1 MWEFEKRLKTLL
13 RSRKKVNLRSLIS
26 DASLVMIPVFDWWRV
41 VIRVGCVSI
50 GGAEIDFIL
59 WGTGGTSTER
69 GKQWQMGGKNQD
81 RLPRTRVSQ
90 SDVPLFT
97 MAHKNNGW
105 CLGTPDGDHGNHF
118 FPKLLLDGLHFCPPV
133 LSKTSSFV
141 SAPLRGF
148 VVVIFLWWLIR
159 PARPHSTHRYLH
171 WLMPDQDFLSRLGS
185 PNLQNVSQYQ
195 LPPLL
200 TQKVPSSLPDNYC
213 CRKPPLLH
221 HSSHNN
227 CCW

>member
-1 MWEFEKRLKTLL
+1 MSQLVAQKLILFFEGPGEHPLSGGSNDKWEERTKTG
-13 RSRKKVNLRSLIS
+13 SPGPGSPNQMCHCSQWPIKIMD
-26 DASLVMIPVFDWWRV
+26 DAWARQM
-41 VIRVGCVSI
+41 
-50 GGAEIDFIL
+50 EIMEII
-59 WGTGGTSTER
+59 
-69 GKQWQMGGKNQD
+69 
-81 RLPRTRVSQ
+81 
-90 SDVPLFT
+90 
-97 MAHKNNGW
+97 
-105 CLGTPDGDHGNHF
+105 F

-141 SAPLRGF
+141 SAPLCGF

-171 WLMPDQDFLSRLGS
+171 WLMPEQDFLSRLGS

-200 TQKVPSSLPDNYC
+200 TQKVPSSLPGNYC

-221 HSSHNN
+221 HGSHNN